1 MFCPRSLGT
10 GFSALM
16 ITPRVVGAGGGLDK
30 TSKCGERERES
41 CRPSCTVPT
50 LPLWCTLRHK
60 LAVEQVQWQALARSG
75 WHRLAKQIIPH
86 IRTHRHPT
94 GPNPITAPVLRHI
107 GITTDVRK
115 GRLDGL
121 FVVFPLL
128 VIRKSLRIK
137 SCGETCWLG
146 RKDPPRKN

>member
-1 MFCPRSLGT
+1 MASLGKVRMAPARKT
-10 GFSALM
+10 NYPTHPHPSA
-16 ITPRVVGAGGGLDK
+16 
-30 TSKCGERERES
+30 
-41 CRPSCTVPT
+41 
-50 LPLWCTLRHK
+50 
-60 LAVEQVQWQALARSG
+60 
-75 WHRLAKQIIPH
+75 
-86 IRTHRHPT
+86 
-94 GPNPITAPVLRHI
+94 PNPITAPILRHI

>member
-1 MFCPRSLGT
+1 MPAWT
-10 GFSALM
+10 KQASA
-16 ITPRVVGAGGGLDK
+16 
-30 TSKCGERERES
+30 EREREL
-41 CRPSCTVPT
+41 PSKLHCTYSATLVYTPAQAGIGAGAMASLGKVRMAPARKTNYPTQQDPSVPI
-50 LPLWCTLRHK
+50 
-60 LAVEQVQWQALARSG
+60 G
-75 WHRLAKQIIPH
+75 
-86 IRTHRHPT
+86 THRYPT
-94 GPNPITAPVLRHI
+94 GPNPITAPILRHI

>member
-1 MFCPRSLGT
+1 MAAWTKQASAEREGELPSKLHCTYSATLVYTLAQAGSGAGAMASLGKVRM
-10 GFSALM
+10 A
-16 ITPRVVGAGGGLDK
+16 PARK
-30 TSKCGERERES
+30 TNY
-41 CRPSCTVPT
+41 P
-50 LPLWCTLRHK
+50 
-60 LAVEQVQWQALARSG
+60 
-75 WHRLAKQIIPH
+75 
-86 IRTHRHPT
+86 THRHPT
-94 GPNPITAPVLRHI
+94 GPNPITAPILRHI

>member
-1 MFCPRSLGT
+1 MAAWT
-10 GFSALM
+10 KQASA
-16 ITPRVVGAGGGLDK
+16 
-30 TSKCGERERES
+30 ERERE
-41 CRPSCTVPT
+41 RELPSKLHCTYSAT
-50 LPLWCTLRHK
+50 LVYTP
-60 LAVEQVQWQALARSG
+60 AQAGIGAGAMASLGKVRMAPAR
-75 WHRLAKQIIPH
+75 KTNYP
-86 IRTHRHPT
+86 THRHPT
-94 GPNPITAPVLRHI
+94 GPNPITAPILRHI

>member
-1 MFCPRSLGT
+1 MFCPQSLGT

-16 ITPRVVGAGGGLDK
+16 ITPRVVGAGAGLDK
-30 TSKCGERERES
+30 TSKCREREREL
-41 CRPSCTVPT
+41 PSKLHCTYSAT
-50 LPLWCTLRHK
+50 LVYTP
-60 LAVEQVQWQALARSG
+60 AQAGSGAGAMASLGKVRMAPAR
-75 WHRLAKQIIPH
+75 KTNYP
-86 IRTHRHPT
+86 THRHPT
-94 GPNPITAPVLRHI
+94 GPNPITVPILRHI